1 MNFLWRFGLFSRQA
15 AKKPTFSVA
24 KQPFGDKRVVSLRF
38 YAKKFP
44 FHFFRQPRF
53 PSPVADRLTLV
64 DRTQQPAHARLA
76 VPPQTLNRAEQHP
89 GYFTQTGTPNERAFS
104 WRGFPLCLSLRI
116 MINSLN

>member
-15 AKKPTFSVA
+15 AKKPTFSVV

-44 FHFFRQPRF
+44 FHFFTQPRF
-53 PSPVADRLTLV
+53 PSPVADCLALV
-64 DRTQQPAHARLA
+64 DRTRQQAHARLA
-76 VPPQTLNRAEQHP
+76 VPLKNKIQRGNTLGNSPKPAPQTK
-89 GYFTQTGTPNERAFS
+89 GAFS
-104 WRGFPLCLSLRI
+104 GRGFALSLCLRI

>member
-24 KQPFGDKRVVSLRF
+24 KQPFEDKRVVSLRF

-53 PSPVADRLTLV
+53 PSPVADRLALV
-64 DRTQQPAHARLA
+64 EHTRQQAHARLA
-76 VPPQTLNRAEQHP
+76 IPLKNTIQPSNI
-89 GYFTQTGTPNERAFS
+89 
-104 WRGFPLCLSLRI
+104 RGISPKPAR
-116 MINSLN
+116 

>member
-44 FHFFRQPRF
+44 FHFFTQPRF
-53 PSPVADRLTLV
+53 PSPVADRLALV
-64 DRTQQPAHARLA
+64 ERTRQQAHARLA
-76 VPPQTLNRAEQHP
+76 VPLKNKIQRGNIRDVSPQPHAQQKGLFVVRVSFVPVPAYHD
-89 GYFTQTGTPNERAFS
+89 
-104 WRGFPLCLSLRI
+104 
-116 MINSLN
+116 